1 MCTHVAIGWLMADKV
16 QQQTLS
22 VRITDALRRRLE
34 RARQLTASK
43 TGEPVSTSEIAKQ
56 FLESARDD
64 RLEVIDLLAAP
75 TENLLQIR
83 HKGEA
88 GTVLSR
94 AEWTVLAHFVRHG
107 VEAASAQT
115 PNAVSRGSLVAILNA
130 FLAVYAL
137 RTEGDSRLDAY
148 YVGNLPAEDRPASAK
163 RSGKAGQG
171 DQDVV
176 RRTVIETR
184 RHADDVLATWQPLLA
199 ARNLYALLEED
210 QLAGAE
216 DINRA
221 LRPFWSPLWRLA
233 ARGHYLQTLMPI
245 RDHATEQEGR
255 YQPPILPVSEGAFT
269 LNFYRAGGQEF
280 SLLLGFPPSRGVS
293 YPISGFPRLNEF
305 RTMLMALQAAQ
316 EPDPWVATHFQGSVS
331 AAQGDRP
338 ATVSFRAHDN
348 GITLSFSLDEWAK
361 VQGLFKHAWEIPDIR
376 QAWEAMTL
384 EYGEL

>member
-1 MCTHVAIGWLMADKV
+1 MEIRWPMADKP

-43 TGEPVSTSEIAKQ
+43 TGEAVSTSEIAKQ

-83 HKGEA
+83 RKGEA

-94 AEWTVLAHFVRHG
+94 AEWTVVAHFARHG
-107 VEAASAQT
+107 VEAATAET
-115 PNAVSRGSLVAILNA
+115 PNAVSRGSFVAILDA

-137 RTEGDSRLDAY
+137 RTETDSRLDDY
-148 YVGNLPAEDRPASAK
+148 YVGNLPAEDRPANAK
-163 RSGKAGQG
+163 RAGKAVQRE
-171 DQDVV
+171 QDIV

-184 RHADDVLATWQPLLA
+184 RRADDLSAPWQPLLA

-210 QLAGAE
+210 RLAGGE

-233 ARGHYLQTLMPI
+233 ARGHYIQTMTPI
-245 RDHATEQEGR
+245 RHPSTEREGW
-255 YQPPILPVSEGAFT
+255 YQSPIPAVREGAFT
-269 LNFYRAGGQEF
+269 LNFNRGGGQEF
-280 SLLLGFPPSRGVS
+280 SLLLSLPPSRGVS
-293 YPISGFPRLNEF
+293 YPIAGFPRLNEF
-305 RTMLMALQAAQ
+305 RAMLTILQADKPA
-316 EPDPWVATHFQGSVS
+316 PWGAAYFLGSVS
-331 AAQGDRP
+331 LAQGDQP
-338 ATVSFRAHDN
+338 VTVSFRAHDN
-348 GITLSFSLDEWAK
+348 GITVSFSPDEWAA
-361 VQGLFKHAWEIPDIR
+361 VQRLFKRAWESPDIR